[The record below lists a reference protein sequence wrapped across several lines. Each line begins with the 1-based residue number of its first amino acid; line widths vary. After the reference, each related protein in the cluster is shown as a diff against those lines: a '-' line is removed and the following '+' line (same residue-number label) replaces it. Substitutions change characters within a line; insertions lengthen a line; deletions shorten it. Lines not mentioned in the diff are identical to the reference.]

1 MLTMAAFMLFIG
13 RVYTFYSPKWVF
25 LSIIVIFEIGSVI
38 CGAAPT
44 SNAFIVGRAISGFG
58 AAGMMNGAIIIMV
71 NIIPLAKRPV
81 YQGIFGSVF
90 GIASVA
96 GPLLGGAFTQNV
108 INHLGKQSCYLCH
121 MKLIYLQVSWR
132 WCFYINLPI
141 GAVTLAIVA
150 FVLKLPEQKTQKSL
164 KEQITQLDPIG
175 TVFFLPGVISLL
187 LALQWGGSTYAWNNG
202 RIIALLVIFGVC
214 SYAFIAVQVWMG
226 DMGTVPPRIIKQRS
240 IAAAVWFSLCVGGL
254 MLAVVY
260 YLPIWFQVIKDA
272 TPVHS
277 GIMNLPTLLSLVVS
291 SILSGIFV
299 KKVGYYT
306 PPLIACSVI
315 MPVGLGLFTT
325 FTPETGHAKWIG
337 YQVLFGLGLGLGMQ
351 QASMA
356 AQTVLPNKDVA
367 TGVSLNFFAQQLGG
381 TVFVSVGQ
389 NVLVNKLV
397 SGLTDIP
404 NFDPAVVV
412 NTGATEIKSVV
423 PAQFLG
429 IVKDV
434 YNHALTDVFEVAL
447 VLSCLTI
454 FGALAIEWKSIKAQK
469 DR

>member
-1 MLTMAAFMLFIG
+1 M
-13 RVYTFYSPKWVF
+13 
-25 LSIIVIFEIGSVI
+25 
-38 CGAAPT
+38 
-44 SNAFIVGRAISGFG
+44 
-58 AAGMMNGAIIIMV
+58 
-71 NIIPLAKRPV
+71 
-81 YQGIFGSVF
+81 
-90 GIASVA
+90 
-96 GPLLGGAFTQNV
+96 
-108 INHLGKQSCYLCH
+108 
-121 MKLIYLQVSWR
+121 
-132 WCFYINLPI
+132 
-141 GAVTLAIVA
+141 TLAIVA
-150 FVLKLPEQKTQKSL
+150 FVLKLPEHKTQKSL
-164 KEQITQLDPIG
+164 REQINQLDPIG
-175 TVFFLPGVISLL
+175 TAFFLPGVICLL

-202 RIIALLVIFGVC
+202 RIIALLVIFGIC
-214 SYAFIAVQVWMG
+214 LCAFIAVQVWKG
-226 DMGTVPPRIIKQRS
+226 DMATVPPHIIRQRS

-277 GIMNLPTLLSLVVS
+277 GIMNLPTLLSLVVA

-315 MPVGLGLFTT
+315 MPIGLGLFTT
-325 FTPETGHAKWIG
+325 FTPETGHARWIG
-337 YQVLFGLGLGLGMQ
+337 YQVLFGFGLGLGMQ

-356 AQTVLPNKDVA
+356 AQTVLPKRDVPS
-367 TGVSLNFFAQQLGG
+367 GVSLNFFAQQLGG

-397 SGLTDIP
+397 SGLADIP
-404 NFDPAVVV
+404 NFDSAVVV
-412 NTGATEIKSVV
+412 NTGATEIKSVI
-423 PAQFLG
+423 PPQFLG
-429 IVKDV
+429 IVKAV

-454 FGALAIEWKSIKAQK
+454 FGTLAIEWKSIKAQK